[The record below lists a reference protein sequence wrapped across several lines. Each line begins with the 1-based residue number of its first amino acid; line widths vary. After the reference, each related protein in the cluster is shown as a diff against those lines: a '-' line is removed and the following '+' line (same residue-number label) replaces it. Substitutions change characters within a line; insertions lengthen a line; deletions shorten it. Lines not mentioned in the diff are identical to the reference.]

1 MERTVSALSR
11 MEPEGQAES
20 NLNQETTEATELME
34 EDRIPDSVSIMER
47 PVSTFSRTV
56 SMEPVEEEDED
67 QEGEGVRQEESEA
80 AYHDQ
85 GKTADGGDSKSQVQV
100 VITEEKT
107 IQGQGVSRVASAAPR
122 AGEVEGR
129 TGTQEDTEA
138 QGRVE
143 TGSTLEYRGKSTTV
157 TAMEEIPVNRDGPS
171 FDNRPATSGESPLPR
186 GMSMGDRPGSRSMA
200 MERPDTR
207 QASSYGDRA
216 MSRQGDGNSR
226 PTTSGRPITAR
237 PISAALRNAPGTAS
251 RLLST
256 ASVQRPGARTGVA
269 TGIGFNTP
277 INVVDRPITQQ
288 GLSGMKTSSRG
299 PQRQVQDK
307 SYFMGQLRTKITDL
321 GTEITHLSTEIDK
334 MKQEQSTFLT
344 YDKRVKEMAQELTE
358 LQGTLGD
365 YNLLVDLLN
374 TDTEQIEIDEEIKVL
389 RETNKEEAD
398 KLDSLFSHK
407 QDLESMMRQLEVDI
421 EEERHMGESLLEA
434 MQPNLRQKY
443 FELRQTN
450 TTLLQQLDQMQL
462 ELDSLDNRKAG
473 LEDELALSKVK
484 QEAVGLYEKLQD
496 LEEKK
501 AEIINENQKRG
512 TPKEERERLLLQVK
526 EDNAEIATM
535 ERQIGEVQDQ
545 MRRVQEELQQLDQ
558 DLEEN
563 QSERSQ
569 KYRELRKREETMEQ
583 FLATFDKNK
592 QDEIQRLETLEK
604 SNVAILE
611 KLSRN
616 LAHFNHLPSTRDFDI
631 MQTDLAFK
639 EGELEKSKYTEQG
652 LKQEHLNLQSNLQK
666 IEALEVKI
674 QKEMVE
680 LKEKLGRM
688 EKEMVEF
695 SDLDGLR
702 TRAEEKRR
710 NLADEKE
717 QLDERK
723 GAVTQNLHEIESTV
737 KSLKKQLNENETHT
751 QLTTLEKKWA
761 HLEQSNFTLQ
771 EYVAQRRAESNFL
784 PLQNQAMKLVQE
796 YNKVLQD
803 VVQNGTIM

>member
-1 MERTVSALSR
+1 MERPVSTLSR
-11 MEPEGQAES
+11 TEPEGQAER
-20 NLNQETTEATELME
+20 NLKEETVSAFQLKEQSQT
-34 EDRIPDSVSIMER
+34 PDSVSIMER

-56 SMEPVEEEDED
+56 SMEPVEEEDEN
-67 QEGEGVRQEESEA
+67 QGGESIRQEESEA
-80 AYHDQ
+80 VSHDQ
-85 GKTADGGDSKSQVQV
+85 GKTTAGGNPKSQVQV
-100 VITEEKT
+100 IITEEST
-107 IQGQGVSRVASAAPR
+107 VQGQGHSRVASAVPR
-122 AGEVEGR
+122 AGEIEGR
-129 TGTQEDTEA
+129 TGTQEETEA

-143 TGSTLEYRGKSTTV
+143 TGSALEYQGKSTAIT
-157 TAMEEIPVNRDGPS
+157 TMDEIPVNRDGPT
-171 FDNRPATSGESPLPR
+171 FENRPATSGEGPFGR
-186 GMSMGDRPGSRSMA
+186 GMSMGDRPGSRSMS

-207 QASSYGDRA
+207 QQSSFGDRT

-277 INVVDRPITQQ
+277 ISVVDRPITQQ

-307 SYFMGQLRTKITDL
+307 SYFMGLLRTKITDL
-321 GTEITHLSTEIDK
+321 GAEITHLSTDIDK

-374 TDTEQIEIDEEIKVL
+374 TDTEQIEIEEEIKSL
-389 RETNKEEAD
+389 KDTNKEEGD

-450 TTLLQQLDQMQL
+450 TTLLQHLDQMQL
-462 ELDSLDNRKAG
+462 ELDALDNRKAA

-526 EDNAEIATM
+526 EDNTEIATM
-535 ERQIGEVQDQ
+535 ERQIGEVQDHIH
-545 MRRVQEELQQLDQ
+545 RVQEELQQLDQ

-592 QDEIQRLETLEK
+592 QDEVQRLETLEK
-604 SNVAILE
+604 NNVVLLE

-616 LAHFNHLPSTRDFDI
+616 LAHFNHLPSTRDFDV
-631 MQTDLAFK
+631 MQSDLAFK

-666 IEALEVKI
+666 IEALELKI

-680 LKEKLGRM
+680 LKEKLVKM

-710 NLADEKE
+710 NLAEEKE

-723 GAVTQNLHEIESTV
+723 GAVTQNLQEIESTV
-737 KSLKKQLNENETHT
+737 KSLKKQLNENETYT
-751 QLTTLEKKWA
+751 QLTNLEKKWA

-771 EYVAQRRAESNFL
+771 EFVAQRRAESNFL
-784 PLQNQAMKLVQE
+784 PLQNQAMKLVQD
-796 YNKVLQD
+796 YNKLLQD

>member
-1 MERTVSALSR
+1 
-11 MEPEGQAES
+11 
-20 NLNQETTEATELME
+20 
-34 EDRIPDSVSIMER
+34 MER

-56 SMEPVEEEDED
+56 SMEPVEEEDEN
-67 QEGEGVRQEESEA
+67 QGGESIRQEESEA
-80 AYHDQ
+80 VSHDQ
-85 GKTADGGDSKSQVQV
+85 GKTTAGGNPKSQVQV
-100 VITEEKT
+100 IITEEST
-107 IQGQGVSRVASAAPR
+107 VQGQGHSRVASAVPR
-122 AGEVEGR
+122 AGEIEGR
-129 TGTQEDTEA
+129 TGTQEETEA

-143 TGSTLEYRGKSTTV
+143 TGSALEYQGKSTAIT
-157 TAMEEIPVNRDGPS
+157 TMDEIPVNRDGPT
-171 FDNRPATSGESPLPR
+171 FENRPATSGKRLGTTFGERPGTRGSVLAGEGPFGR
-186 GMSMGDRPGSRSMA
+186 GMSMGDRPGSRSMS

-207 QASSYGDRA
+207 QQSSFGDRT

-277 INVVDRPITQQ
+277 ISVVDRPITQQ

-307 SYFMGQLRTKITDL
+307 SYFMGLLRTKITDL
-321 GTEITHLSTEIDK
+321 GAEITHLSTDIDK

-374 TDTEQIEIDEEIKVL
+374 TDTEQIEIEEEIKSL
-389 RETNKEEAD
+389 KDTNKEEGD

-450 TTLLQQLDQMQL
+450 TTLLQHLDQMQL
-462 ELDSLDNRKAG
+462 ELDALDNRKAA

-526 EDNAEIATM
+526 EDNTEIATM
-535 ERQIGEVQDQ
+535 ERQIGEVQDHIH
-545 MRRVQEELQQLDQ
+545 RVQEELQQLDQ

-592 QDEIQRLETLEK
+592 QDEVQRLETLEK
-604 SNVAILE
+604 NNVVLLE

-616 LAHFNHLPSTRDFDI
+616 LAHFNHLPSTRDFDV
-631 MQTDLAFK
+631 MQSDLAFK

-666 IEALEVKI
+666 IEALELKI

-680 LKEKLGRM
+680 LKEKLVKM

-710 NLADEKE
+710 NLAEEKE

-723 GAVTQNLHEIESTV
+723 GAVTQNLQEIESTV
-737 KSLKKQLNENETHT
+737 KSLKKQLNENETYT
-751 QLTTLEKKWA
+751 QLTNLEKKWA

-771 EYVAQRRAESNFL
+771 EFVAQRRAESNFL
-784 PLQNQAMKLVQE
+784 PLQNQAMKLVQD
-796 YNKVLQD
+796 YNKLLQD

>member
-1 MERTVSALSR
+1 MFNKEVAR
-11 MEPEGQAES
+11 EG
-20 NLNQETTEATELME
+20 
-34 EDRIPDSVSIMER
+34 
-47 PVSTFSRTV
+47 
-56 SMEPVEEEDED
+56 
-67 QEGEGVRQEESEA
+67 
-80 AYHDQ
+80 
-85 GKTADGGDSKSQVQV
+85 
-100 VITEEKT
+100 
-107 IQGQGVSRVASAAPR
+107 
-122 AGEVEGR
+122 
-129 TGTQEDTEA
+129 
-138 QGRVE
+138 
-143 TGSTLEYRGKSTTV
+143 
-157 TAMEEIPVNRDGPS
+157 
-171 FDNRPATSGESPLPR
+171 PLPR
-186 GMSMGDRPGSRSMA
+186 GMSMADRPGSRSMA

-207 QASSYGDRA
+207 QTSSYGDRT

-344 YDKRVKEMAQELTE
+344 YDKQ

-374 TDTEQIEIDEEIKVL
+374 TDTEQIEIEEEIKAL
-389 RETNKEEAD
+389 KETNKEEAD

-462 ELDSLDNRKAG
+462 ELDALDNRKAA

-501 AEIINENQKRG
+501 SEIISENQKRG

-545 MRRVQEELQQLDQ
+545 IRRVQEELQQLDQ

-592 QDEIQRLETLEK
+592 QDEVQRLDSLEK
-604 SNVAILE
+604 NNVALLE

-631 MQTDLAFK
+631 MQSDLAFK

-666 IEALEVKI
+666 IEALELKI

-680 LKEKLGRM
+680 LKEKLAKM

-723 GAVTQNLHEIESTV
+723 GAVTQNLQEIESTV
-737 KSLKKQLNENETHT
+737 KSLKKQLNENETYT
-751 QLTTLEKKWA
+751 QLTNLEKKWA
-761 HLEQSNFTLQ
+761 HFEQSNFTLQ
-771 EYVAQRRAESNFL
+771 EFVAQRRAESNFL

-803 VVQNGTIM
+803 VVQSGTIM